1 MSERVTARH
10 EDPVVSARVVRH
22 HIRMEYEIRVAMASD
37 AGSSVAYLFDSGKPA
52 ATRVYLRIK
61 PLQGKVLW
69 CEGVIN
75 DENYMTNYNKD
86 PHRRKITSGVPTLVA
101 GGWYRHLLGIQRDQ
115 PNAPLPKTNL
125 EIEVYSRSSGAW
137 WRWWASMRVSQQHPV
152 STNRIAMNL
161 GLLGTALGIIS
172 LIATFVHF

>member
-1 MSERVTARH
+1 
-10 EDPVVSARVVRH
+10 
-22 HIRMEYEIRVAMASD
+22 MEYEIRVAMASD